1 MDMFKEMMKSNFTG
15 MCEED
20 MENRM
25 KSKVENGNV
34 RTCSMVMENGD
45 VMKCSQ
51 SMEKCGGKTCGQ
63 AMKKQVKPDM
73 GEADHKNLVLETV
86 EMPKALVAQMFM
98 DVHALAQMHEN
109 LIEMYEIESQ
119 LKKQHKAYLHVRERA
134 EKMCKN
140 DKADLNE
147 ILDHYEHPG
156 KYIDQALE
164 IYADMIGEEMEEEE
178 FSDDDEM
185 REDTDMNDD
194 FDGETEELFDL
205 EKPKVAVLLKTLDS
219 DSQDDIDEEA
229 KIAIMKYEDFE
240 TFKENYYELLIYLGR
255 FRLFLNLLLKG
266 RDIEEE
272 YLTHVLED
280 TQGVMIPCKDY
291 WDRIRIFEQIK

>member
-1 MDMFKEMMKSNFTG
+1 MDMFEEMMKSNFTG

-34 RTCSMVMENGD
+34 RMCSMVMENGD

-51 SMEKCGGKTCGQ
+51 PMEKCGQ

-73 GEADHKNLVLETV
+73 EEADHKNLVLETV
-86 EMPKALVAQMFM
+86 EMPKALLAQMFM

-109 LIEMYEIESQ
+109 LIEMYEVESQ

-164 IYADMIGEEMEEEE
+164 IYADMIGEEMEE
-178 FSDDDEM
+178 DTM
-185 REDTDMNDD
+185 RE
-194 FDGETEELFDL
+194 ETTKKMEE
-205 EKPKVAVLLKTLDS
+205 KVMEEERVPVTSYAELKS
-219 DSQDDIDEEA
+219 KIKKEEEA
-229 KIAIMKYEDFE
+229 KAEFFAPEVFMKMMIDMQRLLSMLEILNEVLYRIQEGRADELDIDFVTSGTKQFVESVGNRWGRIMILD
-240 TFKENYYELLIYLGR
+240 G
-255 FRLFLNLLLKG
+255 LN
-266 RDIEEE
+266 
-272 YLTHVLED
+272 
-280 TQGVMIPCKDY
+280 
-291 WDRIRIFEQIK
+291 

>member
-1 MDMFKEMMKSNFTG
+1 MDMFKEMLKSNFTG

-51 SMEKCGGKTCGQ
+51 PMEKCGGKMCGQ

-73 GEADHKNLVLETV
+73 EEADYKNLVLETV
-86 EMPKALVAQMFM
+86 EMPKALLAQMFM

-109 LIEMYEIESQ
+109 LIEMYEVESQ

-164 IYADMIGEEMEEEE
+164 IYADMIGEEMEE
-178 FSDDDEM
+178 DTM
-185 REDTDMNDD
+185 REKTAKKMEEERVPVTSYAELKRKKKKEEEVKAEIFTPEVFMKMMIDMQRLLSMLEILNEVLYRIQEGRAD
-194 FDGETEELFDL
+194 EL
-205 EKPKVAVLLKTLDS
+205 
-219 DSQDDIDEEA
+219 DIDFVTSGTKQFVESVGNRWGR
-229 KIAIMKYEDFE
+229 IMILD
-240 TFKENYYELLIYLGR
+240 G
-255 FRLFLNLLLKG
+255 LN
-266 RDIEEE
+266 
-272 YLTHVLED
+272 
-280 TQGVMIPCKDY
+280 
-291 WDRIRIFEQIK
+291 

>member
-1 MDMFKEMMKSNFTG
+1 MDMFEEMMKSNFTG

-20 MENRM
+20 MENRI
-25 KSKVENGNV
+25 KSKLENGNV

-51 SMEKCGGKTCGQ
+51 LMEKCGGKTCGQ

-73 GEADHKNLVLETV
+73 EKTDYKNLVLETV

-109 LIEMYEIESQ
+109 LIEMYEVESQ

-134 EKMCKN
+134 EKMCKS

-164 IYADMIGEEMEEEE
+164 IYADMIGEEMEEGAMKEE
-178 FSDDDEM
+178 TIKKM
-185 REDTDMNDD
+185 
-194 FDGETEELFDL
+194 EE
-205 EKPKVAVLLKTLDS
+205 KVMEEERVPVTSYAELKS
-219 DSQDDIDEEA
+219 KMKKEEEA
-229 KIAIMKYEDFE
+229 KAEFFAPEVFMKMMNDIQS
-240 TFKENYYELLIYLGR
+240 LLRMIEILNTVIY
-255 FRLFLNLLLKG
+255 
-266 RDIEEE
+266 
-272 YLTHVLED
+272 
-280 TQGVMIPCKDY
+280 
-291 WDRIRIFEQIK
+291 RIREGREDAINIDFWISRSYLLAEDVENRWGRIMILDGLN

>member
-1 MDMFKEMMKSNFTG
+1 MDMFKEMLKSNFTG

-73 GEADHKNLVLETV
+73 EEADYKNLVLETV

-109 LIEMYEIESQ
+109 LIEMYEVESQ

-164 IYADMIGEEMEEEE
+164 IYADMIGEEMEE
-178 FSDDDEM
+178 DTM
-185 REDTDMNDD
+185 RE
-194 FDGETEELFDL
+194 ETAKKMEE
-205 EKPKVAVLLKTLDS
+205 KVMEEERVPVTGYAELKS
-219 DSQDDIDEEA
+219 KMKKEEEA
-229 KIAIMKYEDFE
+229 KAEFFAPEVFMKMMNDIQSLLRMIEILNTVIYRIQEGREDAINIDFWISRSYLLAEDV
-240 TFKENYYELLIYLGR
+240 ENRWGR
-255 FRLFLNLLLKG
+255 IMILDGLN
-266 RDIEEE
+266 
-272 YLTHVLED
+272 
-280 TQGVMIPCKDY
+280 
-291 WDRIRIFEQIK
+291 

>member
-25 KSKVENGNV
+25 KSKVGNGNV

-45 VMKCSQ
+45 VVKCSQ
-51 SMEKCGGKTCGQ
+51 PMEKCGGKTCGQ
-63 AMKKQVKPDM
+63 AMKKQVKSDM
-73 GEADHKNLVLETV
+73 EEADYKNLVLETV

-109 LIEMYEIESQ
+109 LIKMYEVESQ

-164 IYADMIGEEMEEEE
+164 IYADMIGEEMEE
-178 FSDDDEM
+178 DTM
-185 REDTDMNDD
+185 RE
-194 FDGETEELFDL
+194 ETTKKMEE
-205 EKPKVAVLLKTLDS
+205 KVMEEERVPVTSYAELKS
-219 DSQDDIDEEA
+219 KMKKEEEA
-229 KIAIMKYEDFE
+229 KAEFFAPEVFMKMMNDIQSLLRMIEILNTVIYRIQEGREDAINIDFWISRSYLLAEDV
-240 TFKENYYELLIYLGR
+240 ENRWGR
-255 FRLFLNLLLKG
+255 IMILDGLK
-266 RDIEEE
+266 
-272 YLTHVLED
+272 
-280 TQGVMIPCKDY
+280 
-291 WDRIRIFEQIK
+291 

>member
-51 SMEKCGGKTCGQ
+51 PMEKCGGKTCGQ
-63 AMKKQVKPDM
+63 AMKKQVKSDM
-73 GEADHKNLVLETV
+73 EEADYKNLVLETV

-109 LIEMYEIESQ
+109 LIEMYEVESQ

-164 IYADMIGEEMEEEE
+164 IYADMIGEEMEEDTMKEE
-178 FSDDDEM
+178 
-185 REDTDMNDD
+185 TDKKM
-194 FDGETEELFDL
+194 EE
-205 EKPKVAVLLKTLDS
+205 KVMEEERVPVTSYAELKS
-219 DSQDDIDEEA
+219 KMKKEEEA
-229 KIAIMKYEDFE
+229 KAEFFAPEVFMKMMNDIQSLLRMIEILNTVIYRIQEGREDAINIDFWISRSYLLAEDV
-240 TFKENYYELLIYLGR
+240 ENRWGR
-255 FRLFLNLLLKG
+255 IMILDGLN
-266 RDIEEE
+266 
-272 YLTHVLED
+272 
-280 TQGVMIPCKDY
+280 
-291 WDRIRIFEQIK
+291 

>member
-1 MDMFKEMMKSNFTG
+1 MEEMKMDMFEEMMKSNFTG

-20 MENRM
+20 MENRI

-45 VMKCSQ
+45 VLKCSQ
-51 SMEKCGGKTCGQ
+51 PMEKCSGKTCGQ

-73 GEADHKNLVLETV
+73 EEADYKNLVLETV

-109 LIEMYEIESQ
+109 LIEMYEVESQ

-134 EKMCKN
+134 EKMCKS

-164 IYADMIGEEMEEEE
+164 IYADMIGEEMEEGAMKEE
-178 FSDDDEM
+178 TIKKM
-185 REDTDMNDD
+185 
-194 FDGETEELFDL
+194 EE
-205 EKPKVAVLLKTLDS
+205 KVM
-219 DSQDDIDEEA
+219 ER
-229 KIAIMKYEDFE
+229 
-240 TFKENYYELLIYLGR
+240 KE
-255 FRLFLNLLLKG
+255 FR
-266 RDIEEE
+266 
-272 YLTHVLED
+272 
-280 TQGVMIPCKDY
+280 
-291 WDRIRIFEQIK
+291 

>member
-51 SMEKCGGKTCGQ
+51 PIEKCGGKTCGQ
-63 AMKKQVKPDM
+63 AMKKQMKPDM
-73 GEADHKNLVLETV
+73 EEADYKNLVLETV

-140 DKADLNE
+140 DKTDLNE

-164 IYADMIGEEMEEEE
+164 IYADMIGEEMEEGAMKEE
-178 FSDDDEM
+178 TIKKM
-185 REDTDMNDD
+185 
-194 FDGETEELFDL
+194 EE
-205 EKPKVAVLLKTLDS
+205 KVMEEERVPVTSYAELKS
-219 DSQDDIDEEA
+219 KMKKEEEA
-229 KIAIMKYEDFE
+229 KAEFFAPEVFMKMMNDIQS
-240 TFKENYYELLIYLGR
+240 LLRMIEILNTVIY
-255 FRLFLNLLLKG
+255 
-266 RDIEEE
+266 
-272 YLTHVLED
+272 
-280 TQGVMIPCKDY
+280 
-291 WDRIRIFEQIK
+291 RIREGREDAINIDFWISRSYLLAEDVENCWGRIMILDGLN

>member
-1 MDMFKEMMKSNFTG
+1 MEMFKKMMKSNFTG

-51 SMEKCGGKTCGQ
+51 PMEKCGGKTCGQ
-63 AMKKQVKPDM
+63 AMKRQAKPDM
-73 GEADHKNLVLETV
+73 EEADYKNLVLETV

-164 IYADMIGEEMEEEE
+164 IYADMIGEEMEE
-178 FSDDDEM
+178 DTM
-185 REDTDMNDD
+185 RE
-194 FDGETEELFDL
+194 ETTKKMEE
-205 EKPKVAVLLKTLDS
+205 KVMEEERVPVTSYAELKS
-219 DSQDDIDEEA
+219 KMKKEEEA
-229 KIAIMKYEDFE
+229 KAEFFAPEVFMKMMNDIQSLLRMIEILNTVIYRIQEGREDAINIDFWISRSYLLAEDV
-240 TFKENYYELLIYLGR
+240 ENRWGR
-255 FRLFLNLLLKG
+255 IMILDGLN
-266 RDIEEE
+266 
-272 YLTHVLED
+272 
-280 TQGVMIPCKDY
+280 
-291 WDRIRIFEQIK
+291 

>member
-1 MDMFKEMMKSNFTG
+1 MDMFKEMLKSNFTG

-51 SMEKCGGKTCGQ
+51 PMEKCGGKMCGQ

-73 GEADHKNLVLETV
+73 EEADYKNLVLETV
-86 EMPKALVAQMFM
+86 EMPKALLAQMFM

-109 LIEMYEIESQ
+109 LIEMYEVESQ

-164 IYADMIGEEMEEEE
+164 IYADMIGEEMEE
-178 FSDDDEM
+178 DTM
-185 REDTDMNDD
+185 RE
-194 FDGETEELFDL
+194 ETTKKMEE
-205 EKPKVAVLLKTLDS
+205 KVMEEERVPVTSYAELKS
-219 DSQDDIDEEA
+219 KMKKEEEA
-229 KIAIMKYEDFE
+229 KAEFFAPEVFMKMMNDIQSLLRMIEILNTVIYRIQEGREDAINIDFWISRSYLLAEDV
-240 TFKENYYELLIYLGR
+240 ENRWGR
-255 FRLFLNLLLKG
+255 IMILDGLN
-266 RDIEEE
+266 
-272 YLTHVLED
+272 
-280 TQGVMIPCKDY
+280 
-291 WDRIRIFEQIK
+291 